1 MNSVAHPEPCGRH
14 HEIALAEIE
23 GCIGDV
29 GVVTPPNGGNAELV
43 PYLEIRNGDPVRVF
57 IQRHLDDLDVTSRER
72 DVILELLFDDALVD
86 HVGSELCP
94 RDIGDVERPVGIS
107 PTRLIEPRERTGNS
121 EDLFGELDRHDIRI
135 VRIRHCHK
143 GIREF
148 DPRLFEYA
156 DVYRSPVVGGSVER
170 RSEGFEHPGPF
181 IDDRDIVALLG
192 KVQRQGTSDAPAS
205 GDDDSRSGLQRSI
218 GEC

>member
-1 MNSVAHPEPCGRH
+1 MNSVAHPEPRGRH
-14 HEIALAEIE
+14 HEVTLAETE

-29 GVVTPPNGGNAELV
+29 SAVTPPNGGDAKLV
-43 PYLEIRNGDPVRVF
+43 PYLEIRDGDPVRVF

-72 DVILELLFDDALVD
+72 DVILELLFDDAFVD
-86 HVGSELCP
+86 HVRGELRP
-94 RDIGDVERPVGIS
+94 RYVGDVERPVGIS
-107 PTRLIEPRERTGNS
+107 PTRFIEPCERTRDT
-121 EDLFGELDRHDIRI
+121 EDLFGELDRHDVRI

-192 KVQRQGTSDAPAS
+192 KVQRQGTSDTPAS
-205 GDDDSRSGLQRSI
+205 GDDNSRSGLQGSI